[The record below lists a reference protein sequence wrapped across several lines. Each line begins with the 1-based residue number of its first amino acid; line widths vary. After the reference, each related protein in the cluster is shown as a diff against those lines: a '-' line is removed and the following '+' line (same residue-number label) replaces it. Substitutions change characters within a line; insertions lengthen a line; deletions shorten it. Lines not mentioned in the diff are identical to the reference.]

1 MSQSLLRNRSE
12 TLEAKAGP
20 ARSFGVRLQ
29 GLLRGGL
36 ELWKGGITGEDMQ
49 QAVLELD
56 ER

>member
-49 QAVLELD
+49 QAVLERD